1 MSQTIKKV
9 VIAGGGTSGW
19 CTAVALSR
27 QFGTLLDITLIE
39 SAEIGT
45 VGVGEATFPT
55 ICSFHK
61 IHGIDEQ
68 EFLSATK
75 GSIKLAI
82 SFENWARKGDR
93 YIHPF
98 GSFGNASWIGDFY
111 HYWLAAKARGYDGEL
126 DDICFELQAA
136 KSHKFAIT
144 ENPKLNYAYHFDAA
158 LYAKFLRK
166 LSEEKG
172 VHRIEGKIVQVK
184 QHLDNGFIES
194 VVLESGVAI
203 EGDLFI
209 DCTGFRGLLIE
220 ETLNAGYEK
229 WGQWLRNDSAV
240 ALQTEFSGD
249 IPPYTRAIAHDSGW
263 QWKIPLQHRQGTGH
277 VYSSAYIS
285 DEDARNTLLQNLDGD
300 IRAELR
306 LLKFNTGRRKQAWVK
321 NCVAIGLAG
330 GFVEPLESTSIH
342 LIQIGVH
349 RLLKLFPFEGC
360 NEYLIRRYNELSR
373 IEYENIRDFIILHY
387 KATERDDTPYWRD
400 CRDMAIPD
408 SLAERLELFRATG
421 YVHHNSDEVFGV
433 TSWLKVMTG
442 QRIVPQGYHHF
453 PHVISDEKIFS
464 GLTSMKEKIAS
475 AVKKMPSH
483 TDFLEAYCT
492 VK

>member
-68 EFLSATK
+68 EFLSATN

-172 VHRIEGKIVQVK
+172 VQRIEGKIVQVK
-184 QHLDNGFIES
+184 QHVDNGFIES
-194 VVLESGVAI
+194 VMLESGVSI

-373 IEYENIRDFIILHY
+373 IEYENIRDFIILHF

-421 YVHHNSDEVFGV
+421 YVHYNTDEVFGV

-442 QRIVPQGYHHF
+442 QRIVPRGYHHF

-464 GLTSMKEKIAS
+464 GLLSMKEKIAN
-475 AVKKMPSH
+475 AVKKMPTH
-483 TDFLEAYCT
+483 ADFLKAYCAM
-492 VK
+492 K

>member
-220 ETLNAGYEK
+220 ETLNAGYET

-464 GLTSMKEKIAS
+464 GLISMKEKIAN